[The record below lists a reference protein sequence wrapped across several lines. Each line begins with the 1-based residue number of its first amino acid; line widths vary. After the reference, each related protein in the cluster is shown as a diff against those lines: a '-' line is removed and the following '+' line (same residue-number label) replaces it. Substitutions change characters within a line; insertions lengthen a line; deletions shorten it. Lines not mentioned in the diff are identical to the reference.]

1 MFSHMRSRAAI
12 VLGIVA
18 VLAASE
24 ASGVEPPPGKKLAA
38 LPVVEAIASKYSN
51 DHSEIS
57 LVSVEGEGSETVRSK
72 RAFRIRTLKPL
83 RSVWE
88 IQLCDETSAPVR
100 RGQPALLRF
109 WARTVDLPDNPEGQG
124 KIAAYF
130 QRGSEPWDKSFL
142 IKRDVPRKWTL
153 YQYPFRI
160 HETFPEAE
168 AQICIGFGF
177 EPQTIELTDVQVRA
191 YAGDVDLES
200 LPRSPQ

>member
-12 VLGIVA
+12 PLGIVVILGA
-18 VLAASE
+18 GE
-24 ASGVEPPPGKKLAA
+24 ASGVEPPPGRKIAA
-38 LPVVEAIASKYSN
+38 LQVAEDIASRHSN
-51 DHSEIS
+51 EHSEIS
-57 LVSVEGEGSETVRSK
+57 LVPVEGDGSDTIRSK

-88 IQLCDETSAPVR
+88 IQLCGANSAPVR

-109 WARTVDLPDNPEGQG
+109 WARTVDVPDSAEAQG

-153 YQYPFRI
+153 YQYPFRL
-160 HETFPEAE
+160 HETFGEAE

-177 EPQTIELTDVQVRA
+177 DPQTIELTGVQVRA

-200 LPRSPQ
+200 LPRAPQ